1 MIKSGIFPTMVTPFD
16 ESGNIDYNSLER
28 FLDKFHKDGA
38 DGLFAVCQSS
48 EMFNLSLQEKI
59 DLASFVRK
67 NSSLQVVASGHTQI
81 NIDDQV
87 EVMKKI
93 ADTGVDAVVL
103 ISNAFAAKNEDDD
116 IFIKNLDCFLTKFR
130 DTIPFGI
137 YECPFPYK
145 RLLSEKI
152 LKYILSTNR
161 FVFLKDTSCDLNIM
175 DKRLS
180 IIGDSP
186 FGLYNANVET
196 LAATTVKGAAG
207 FSGVLANVTVKLV
220 RCLMEYPLAES
231 GIGKKAQILTEEFSE
246 FLSNSYY
253 PVSAKV
259 FLKEMGI
266 FKSINTRVKKPELFT
281 ESMHKE
287 GKEFI
292 ARIKEFEIEYDK
304 KSKM

>member
-16 ESGNIDYNSLER
+16 ESGNIDYNSLEN
-28 FLDKFHKDGA
+28 FLEKLHNDGA

-48 EMFNLSLQEKI
+48 EMFRLTMQEKI

-67 NSSLQVVASGHTQI
+67 KSSLQVIASGHTQK
-81 NIDDQV
+81 NIRAQV
-87 EVMKKI
+87 EAMKKI

-103 ISNAFAAKNEDDD
+103 ISNAFAAENEDDD
-116 IFIKNLDCFLTKFR
+116 IFIKNLDSFLSKFN
-130 DTIPFGI
+130 DTIPLGI

-145 RLLSEKI
+145 RLLSDNI
-152 LKYILSTNR
+152 LNYILTTNR
-161 FVFLKDTSCDLNIM
+161 FVFLKDTSCDLDIM
-175 DKRLS
+175 ERRLS
-180 IIGDSP
+180 IIGESS

-231 GIGKKAQILTEEFSE
+231 GIGKKAQILTEEFSD

-259 FLKEMGI
+259 LLKEMGI

-281 ESMHKE
+281 ENMLIE
-287 GKEFI
+287 GNEFI
-292 ARIKEFEIEYDK
+292 TRIKEFEIEYDK